1 MWRILT
7 SILGF
12 LVHRAS
18 AHGGALNYTVGDAS
32 CPPGPAMGESPDG
45 CATWYPGYSPFD
57 DQTFQD
63 EAPWMV
69 QRKWIT
75 NNPIVETN
83 NISLSCNDPGNP
95 ARTYIPIRAGQNITA
110 VYMAWVHTVGP
121 MIAWMAHCTNDDC
134 GAFDS
139 STASWFKIGQRGLQS
154 GTIETGD
161 WFQKTFSNWDGNPSL
176 WSETVPRN
184 LKPGKYL
191 VRHEIISLHSANK
204 PQFYPEC
211 AHVEVSGE
219 GVGEPGQEYLV
230 RIPGVWNMDM
240 PEINIDVYA
249 PGISNSTVYN
259 IPGPPVWTG

>member
-1 MWRILT
+1 
-7 SILGF
+7 
-12 LVHRAS
+12 
-18 AHGGALNYTVGDAS
+18 
-32 CPPGPAMGESPDG
+32 
-45 CATWYPGYSPFD
+45 
-57 DQTFQD
+57 
-63 EAPWMV
+63 
-69 QRKWIT
+69 
-75 NNPIVETN
+75 
-83 NISLSCNDPGNP
+83 
-95 ARTYIPIRAGQNITA
+95 
-110 VYMAWVHTVGP
+110 

-230 RIPGVWNMDM
+230 RIPGVWNMDSKCDRRGDRRGRHTDFVLQCLRSILM
-240 PEINIDVYA
+240 FMRRGFRIA
-249 PGISNSTVYN
+249 R
-259 IPGPPVWTG
+259 